1 MMDEALKTH
10 REMTF
15 GWVLALQRVWS
26 ALWSPESRPSR
37 RYLTLR

>member
-15 GWVLALQRVWS
+15 GWVLALQRAWS
-26 ALWSPESRPSR
+26 ALRSPASRPSR